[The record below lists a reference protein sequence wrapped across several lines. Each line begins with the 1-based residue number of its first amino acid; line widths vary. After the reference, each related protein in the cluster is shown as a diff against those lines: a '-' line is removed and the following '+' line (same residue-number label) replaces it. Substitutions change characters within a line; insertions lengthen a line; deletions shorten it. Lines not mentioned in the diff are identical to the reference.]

1 MSEEEEEEEEEER
14 NKETKKKKNISWY
27 RCQVRETVEKSR
39 NGARV

>member
-1 MSEEEEEEEEEER
+1 MSEEEEEEEETNKQR
-14 NKETKKKKNISWY
+14 NKEEEESWC